1 MSIDVMTIRR
11 VSKASEAEEVA
22 VEFRSEF
29 ADVGKLAWNKINE
42 LLRSSLK
49 SSGFP
54 QPSADSIRQ
63 RYGEMERPSL
73 IVVATGI
80 AVTAG
85 EYKERYG
92 SIDLEYYREHMSP
105 ELFKAFVRNI
115 GSIKGRA
122 DLNVGDFVTA
132 TEM

>member
-29 ADVGKLAWNKINE
+29 ADVGKIVWNKINE

-73 IVVATGI
+73 IVVAAGI

>member
-29 ADVGKLAWNKINE
+29 ADVGKLVWNKINE

-85 EYKERYG
+85 EYEERYG

-115 GSIKGRA
+115 GSIRGRA

>member
-11 VSKASEAEEVA
+11 LYKPSEAEEVS

-29 ADVGKLAWNKINE
+29 EGVGTIVWNKINE
-42 LLRSSLK
+42 SLRKSLK

-54 QPSADSIRQ
+54 QPSADSIQ
-63 RYGEMERPSL
+63 QHYEEMERPSL

-85 EYKERYG
+85 EYEERYG
-92 SIDLEYYREHMSP
+92 SIDLEYYRENMSP
-105 ELFKAFVRNI
+105 EMFKAFVRNI
-115 GSIKGRA
+115 GSIRGRA
-122 DLNVGDFVTA
+122 DLNVGEFVTA